1 MSAIDRGD
9 SASDPMSRLTAALD
23 HASHLLPAQ
32 GPIRV
37 FIHHNTLH
45 AFEDRPFETAV
56 VEAGRKL
63 GCEPFLSE
71 ERYRAELDRGRI
83 AEHDLDAVLAAD
95 LGNGGDRPI
104 AARVTRRDLRRRI
117 LIHGIPEARGIPL
130 TWILDETPVLARFRG
145 DLPHDVRETFLPGEG
160 PPLSTREEEARR
172 VGALWQ
178 ACLAAIA
185 RSEPVPAV
193 PPARLHRHRDLL
205 RAACGVDT
213 DDWIH
218 PVLIRFVAAYLD
230 QGLAHSPMPH
240 REHGMYRCF
249 IDTYGGGL
257 VCGCASW
264 ATDLPRAIAEDRPH
278 DRDGLASL
286 YHSLRALAVPEDE
299 WEEFL
304 AQESLALRGWAGMVH
319 QIESRPDRVP
329 TFAVAARLAD
339 YLAVRLLLTRSAVAH
354 AARHHARVTGPLT
367 DLRAT
372 LATRIP
378 SAAPPTAVDRAWPLF
393 HAAQLCGLDAA
404 EIAALSTEE
413 VAALERELIE
423 FDALAR
429 RRLLHLAY
437 EHHLRHRFYDA
448 LVGHR
453 PAPPPPAP
461 AFQAIFCIDEREESF
476 RRHLEEVA
484 PEVETFGAAG
494 FFGVAMYFRGS
505 TEAHPSPL
513 CPVAI
518 RPEHYV
524 AETRPDGPGTR
535 ASWRRLRDRGAALV
549 NKNIHIGSRTF
560 MRGTFIMATIGVLW
574 VIPLV
579 LRVLFPGLKQR
590 LAGTDAPFPTRKRTR
605 LRLERT
611 AAAPPIG
618 RYTGFTVEEMVEIVR
633 QQLVAIGIVDRF
645 APLVF
650 VVGHGSTSLNNP
662 HESAHDCGACGG
674 GQGGPNARAFAQMAN
689 DPRVRA
695 RLAESGL
702 SIPTSTW
709 FIGAQRNTA
718 NNQVVF
724 FDADLV
730 PEPLRPSLAQARTA
744 FQAARTG
751 EAHERCRRFGKV
763 PSRLSRRAALLRVQ
777 ARAADLAQPRP
788 EYGHATNAF
797 CVVGR
802 RARSRGLFLD
812 RRAFL
817 VSYDPS
823 RDPDGAVLAPLLA
836 AIVPVV
842 AGINLEYYFGYVDP
856 TGYGCGTKLP
866 HNVTCLLGVMDGAQS
881 DLRTGLPWQM
891 LEIHEPVRLSLVVEA
906 PRDVLARVL
915 RDDATLRRLVEN
927 CWLSLAC
934 LDPESHELSE
944 VDGEGFHPYAPD
956 HPLRVAR
963 GDSASFYQGKRGHL
977 PFAHLAPA
985 APEEVR
991 A

>member
-1 MSAIDRGD
+1 MEAV
-9 SASDPMSRLTAALD
+9 AEV
-23 HASHLLPAQ
+23 SHLLPAQ

-71 ERYRAELDRGRI
+71 ERYRAELGRGRI
-83 AEHDLDAVLAAD
+83 AEYDLDAVLAAD
-95 LGNGGDRPI
+95 LGDGGDTRI
-104 AARVTRRDLRRRI
+104 AARVTRRDLRRRV
-117 LIHGIPEARGIPL
+117 LLHGIPEARGIPL
-130 TWILDETPVLARFRG
+130 IWILDETQVLARFRG

-160 PPLSTREEEARR
+160 PPLSTREEETRR
-172 VGALWQ
+172 VRALWQ

-185 RSEPVPAV
+185 RTAPVSGG
-193 PPARLHRHRDLL
+193 PPPLLHRHRDLL
-205 RAACGVDT
+205 HATCGVDT

-218 PVLIRFVAAYLD
+218 PVLIRLVAAYLD
-230 QGLAHSPMPH
+230 QGLAHWPMPQ
-240 REHGMYRCF
+240 RERGMYRCF
-249 IDTYGGGL
+249 VDTYGKPL

-264 ATDLPRAIAEDRPH
+264 ASDLPRILADDRTH

-286 YHSLRALAVPEDE
+286 HHSLHALAVPEGE
-299 WEEFL
+299 WQEFL
-304 AQESLALRGWAGMVH
+304 AQEALALRGWAGMVH

-329 TFAVAARLAD
+329 TFAVPARLAD
-339 YLAVRLLLTRSAVAH
+339 FLAVRLLLTRSAVAH
-354 AARHHARVTGPLT
+354 AARHHARVTVPLA

-372 LATRIP
+372 LASRIP
-378 SAAPPTAVDRAWPLF
+378 AATPPTAVDRAWPLF

-404 EIAALSTEE
+404 EIAALTNGE
-413 VAALERELIE
+413 VAALERELTDL
-423 FDALAR
+423 DAVAR

-437 EHHLRHRFYDA
+437 ERHLRHRFYDA

-453 PAPPPPAP
+453 PVPPPAAP

-494 FFGVAMYFRGS
+494 FFGIAMYFRGS

-518 RPEHYV
+518 RPDHYV
-524 AETRPDGPGTR
+524 AETPADGSGERVP
-535 ASWRRLRDRGAALV
+535 WLRLRDRGAALV
-549 NKNIHIGSRTF
+549 NKNVHIGSRTF

-579 LRVLFPGLKQR
+579 LRVLFPGLRQR
-590 LAGTDAPFPTRKRTR
+590 LAGTDSSLAPQRQTR
-605 LRLERT
+605 LRLDRDP
-611 AAAPPIG
+611 AAPPIG
-618 RYTGFTVEEMVEIVR
+618 RYTGFTVEEMVDIVHH
-633 QQLVAIGIVDRF
+633 QLTAVGIVDRF
-645 APLVF
+645 ASLVL

-674 GQGGPNARAFAQMAN
+674 GRGGPNARAFAQMAN

-695 RLAESGL
+695 RLAEHGVR
-702 SIPTSTW
+702 IPPATW
-709 FIGAQRNTA
+709 FVGAQRNTA
-718 NNQVVF
+718 NNQVVL

-730 PEPLRPSLAQARTA
+730 PEPLRPVLAQARTA

-788 EYGHATNAF
+788 EYGHATNAL

-802 RARSRGLFLD
+802 RARTRGLFLD

-823 RDPDGAVLAPLLA
+823 RDADGAVLAPLLA

-891 LEIHEPVRLSLVVEA
+891 LEIHEPVRLALVVEA
-906 PRDVLARVL
+906 PQAVLARIL
-915 RDDATLRRLVEN
+915 REDPAFRRLVAN
-927 CWLSLAC
+927 RWLSLAC
-934 LDPESHELSE
+934 MDPESHELSE
-944 VDGEGFHPYAPD
+944 VDGERFHPYTPD

-977 PFAHLAPA
+977 PFARLEPA
-985 APEEVR
+985 APRKVS